1 MDPASR
7 ASVATV
13 LVKARNPG
21 LAFASFVLLAL
32 FACTTPPPPP
42 APTPPRPVEPASPAW
57 VKQPLSW
64 EKLEAIEQWLA
75 SDAERHGSAL
85 VIEGELQL
93 NEGRLHFAERDR
105 SQRNVSDTTLRVR
118 VEHAQKGFEQV
129 LAKSNASTGQRTRA
143 TIGKQRAIA
152 LLGTPGAGP
161 LAIVA
166 RAQWG
171 ARAARADGMTKM
183 KGQWSRV
190 TVHHS
195 AETTTDPDG
204 GTIEQSMQT
213 VRSIQKFHMDDGEH
227 RWGDIGY
234 HFMIDSAGRILE
246 GRALTWQGAHAG
258 GQENVQ
264 NIGVCLLGDLIRR
277 PPTPAAMESLKLLL
291 DHLRTTYKIRASRV
305 YAHSELNTTRCPG
318 NALIAWIKRYRG

>member
-13 LVKARNPG
+13 FVTARNTRLTLASIAV
-21 LAFASFVLLAL
+21 LAFA
-32 FACTTPPPPP
+32 ACTTPPPPSQPPPTRP
-42 APTPPRPVEPASPAW
+42 AEPASPAW

-64 EKLEAIEQWLA
+64 DKLEGLEHWLA
-75 SDAERHGSAL
+75 NNADRHGPAL

-118 VEHAQKGFEQV
+118 VEHAKQGFERV
-129 LAKSNASTGQRTRA
+129 LGNSRASTGQRTRA

-171 ARAARADGMTKM
+171 ARAARTNDMTPL

-213 VRSIQKFHMDDGEH
+213 ARSIQKFHMDDTAHE
-227 RWGDIGY
+227 WGDIGY
-234 HFMIDSAGRILE
+234 HFLIDSAGRILE
-246 GRALTWQGAHAG
+246 GRALQWQGAHAG
-258 GQENVQ
+258 GKQNVQ

-277 PPTPAAMESLKLLL
+277 PPSPAAMESLKLTL
-291 DHLRTTYKIRASRV
+291 DHLRTTYRVPKSRV
-305 YAHSELNTTRCPG
+305 YPHSELNTTRCPG
-318 NALIAWIKRYRG
+318 NALTAWIKRYRE